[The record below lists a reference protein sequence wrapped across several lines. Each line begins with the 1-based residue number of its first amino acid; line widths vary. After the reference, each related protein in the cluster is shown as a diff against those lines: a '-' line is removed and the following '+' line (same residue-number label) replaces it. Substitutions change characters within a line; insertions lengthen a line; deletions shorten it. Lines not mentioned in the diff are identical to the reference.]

1 MKTIYGNFSKE
12 QIDKYKDRLHSKLF
26 QLLLYKDPE
35 TKDKYNVNFEKYFSG
50 VMHSIDG
57 LNELLF
63 YPEVIVEVMSNLEA
77 AFMETRKENFDYKVY
92 RKLVLDAHALVDHI
106 GEEG

>member
-1 MKTIYGNFSKE
+1 
-12 QIDKYKDRLHSKLF
+12 
-26 QLLLYKDPE
+26 
-35 TKDKYNVNFEKYFSG
+35 
-50 VMHSIDG
+50 MHSIDG

-63 YPEVIVEVMSNLEA
+63 YPEVIVELMSNLEA

>member
-35 TKDKYNVNFEKYFSG
+35 TKDKYNVNFEEYFSG

-63 YPEVIVEVMSNLEA
+63 YPEVIVELMSNLEA

-106 GEEG
+106 GEVG

>member
-35 TKDKYNVNFEKYFSG
+35 TKDKYNTSNNW
-50 VMHSIDG
+50 SI
-57 LNELLF
+57 
-63 YPEVIVEVMSNLEA
+63 
-77 AFMETRKENFDYKVY
+77 
-92 RKLVLDAHALVDHI
+92 
-106 GEEG
+106 